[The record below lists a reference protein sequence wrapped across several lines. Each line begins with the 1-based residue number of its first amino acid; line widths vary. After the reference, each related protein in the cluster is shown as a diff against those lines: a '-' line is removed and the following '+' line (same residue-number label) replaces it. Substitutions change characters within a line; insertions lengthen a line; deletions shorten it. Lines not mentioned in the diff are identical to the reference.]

1 MDFFSFYI
9 GSSMVCGVKRSW
21 KWVEIIPH
29 TRYADFLVHRVA
41 LSLARGHGGVGRRR
55 RGKKEMPHTEDTETQ
70 RGIVH
75 RVELSLER
83 RTQRRGEGTE
93 VCRWRR
99 RRVGNASHRGH
110 GDTEWYSSQSR
121 GERRLRSIGGH
132 RGVERR
138 RRGRCYRRRR
148 MVGEGLT
155 QSTQRCGGVWF
166 TESS

>member
-1 MDFFSFYI
+1 
-9 GSSMVCGVKRSW
+9 MVCGVKRSW

-83 RTQRRGEGTE
+83 RTQRRGVVTGEKGEMLSETSEGREEMPHTE
-93 VCRWRR
+93 
-99 RRVGNASHRGH
+99 
-110 GDTEWYSSQSR
+110 DTE
-121 GERRLRSIGGH
+121 
-132 RGVERR
+132 
-138 RRGRCYRRRR
+138 
-148 MVGEGLT
+148 T
-155 QSTQRCGGVWF
+155 QSGIVHRVEGREGCAR
-166 TESS
+166 

>member
-1 MDFFSFYI
+1 
-9 GSSMVCGVKRSW
+9 MVCGVKRSW

-83 RTQRRGEGTE
+83 RTQRRGVVTGEKGEMLSETSEGREEMPHTEDTETQRGIVHRVELSLERRTQRRGVGTE
-93 VCRWRR
+93 REGV
-99 RRVGNASHRGH
+99 
-110 GDTEWYSSQSR
+110 
-121 GERRLRSIGGH
+121 IGG
-132 RGVERR
+132 
-138 RRGRCYRRRR
+138 
-148 MVGEGLT
+148 VG
-155 QSTQRCGGVWF
+155 W
-166 TESS
+166 